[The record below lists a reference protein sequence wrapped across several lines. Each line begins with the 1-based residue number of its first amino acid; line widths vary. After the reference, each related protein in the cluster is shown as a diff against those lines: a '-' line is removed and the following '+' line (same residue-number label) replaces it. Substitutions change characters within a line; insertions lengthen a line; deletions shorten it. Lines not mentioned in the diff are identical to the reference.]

1 MLDVKDISYSL
12 KNGRKIL
19 DGIGFGVGSGELCA
33 VIGPNGA
40 GKSTLMKVI
49 SGLIKQSGG
58 AVSFMG
64 NSISGLA
71 PRERAKVVAYLPQVT
86 GTVSSSVADA
96 VLLGRKPYISWYPSA
111 DDRDRVTDVAVR
123 LGIDH
128 LLERNV
134 TELSGGELQKVL
146 IARAI
151 VQETSVLILDE
162 PVNHLDVK
170 NQIDIME
177 TTRQL
182 TQESG
187 LCTLVVIH
195 DLNLALRYA
204 DSVLLLDGGR
214 QADFCPC
221 GKLRGDAVSDVY
233 KIPMDIREIDS
244 RLCVVY

>member
-1 MLDVKDISYSL
+1 MLDVKGISYSL

-19 DGIGFGVGSGELCA
+19 DGIGFSVGSGELCA

-49 SGLIKQSGG
+49 TGLINPSDGSVQ
-58 AVSFMG
+58 FMKTDLM
-64 NSISGLA
+64 SLV
-71 PRERAKVVAYLPQVT
+71 PRARAKVVAYLPQIT
-86 GTVSSSVADA
+86 HAVSSSVSDA

-111 DDRDRVTDVAVR
+111 DDRELVSDVAFR

-146 IARAI
+146 IARAL
-151 VQETSVLILDE
+151 VQETFVLILDE

-182 TQESG
+182 TRESG
-187 LCTLVVIH
+187 LATLVVIH

-204 DSVLLLDGGR
+204 DSVLLLDGGK
-214 QADFCPC
+214 QAVFCRSSELKSGC
-221 GKLRGDAVSDVY
+221 VSDVY
-233 KIPMDIREIDS
+233 NIPMDIREIDG
-244 RLCVVY
+244 RRCVIY

>member
-1 MLDVKDISYSL
+1 MLDIKDISYSL

-19 DGIGFGVGSGELCA
+19 DGIGFSVGSGELCA

-49 SGLIKQSGG
+49 TGLIRPDGG
-58 AVSFMG
+58 SVRYMG
-64 NSISGLA
+64 EELISLV
-71 PRERAKVVAYLPQVT
+71 PRERAKVVAYLPQVMHA
-86 GTVSSSVADA
+86 VSSSVSDA
-96 VLLGRKPYISWYPSA
+96 VLLGRKPYISWYPSPE
-111 DDRDRVTDVAVR
+111 DRAMVSDVALR

-146 IARAI
+146 IARAL

-177 TTRQL
+177 TARQL

-187 LCTLVVIH
+187 LATLVVIH

-204 DSVLLLDGGR
+204 DSILLLDGGQ
-214 QADFCPC
+214 QADFCRSSELKSGC
-221 GKLRGDAVSDVY
+221 VSGVY
-233 KIPMDIREIDS
+233 SIPMDIREIDG